1 MRDTQQA
8 EEVPS
13 DNIPKPLITLCKQ
26 LAQAIT
32 SIHIAIKHTRLKVL
46 NREEE
51 KHRDTHGDAFP
62 RSRYIV
68 NQCHGFL

>member
-26 LAQAIT
+26 LAQANT
-32 SIHIAIKHTRLKVL
+32 SIHIAIKHTTLKVL

-51 KHRDTHGDAFP
+51 KHRDIHGDAFP
-62 RSRYIV
+62 RSWYI
-68 NQCHGFL
+68 C